1 MKKKASKP
9 SVEDFTREFSKWEPN
24 YKALRQEAFHTI
36 EKRLKKSGI
45 KIHSIPSRVKDL
57 DSFLGKIKRK
67 QYENPFKQMQDFV
80 GLRII
85 CLFLSDISK
94 IGKIIR
100 ESFEVIESEDKI
112 DGGDTSSFGYMSVHH
127 IVQFGDHVKGD
138 RYDDIKGIPFEIQV
152 RTIAMDSWANVSHYL
167 EYKSE
172 QDIPDELK
180 RDFNALS
187 GMFYVAD
194 KHFQLFFEQRLKKQ
208 EEIAEIFEKGN
219 KGDISI
225 QPINLDTITVYLRE
239 KFPDREHGN
248 IKTVSQLVIDLILA
262 GYKTIGEV
270 DKSVNN
276 GWDAFLDSE
285 RFSNI
290 VDESKS
296 TVERFA
302 DTGAMFV
309 ILSIVDDNFLRV
321 AIKNGTSDSTE
332 QEKLFKEY
340 KEDNKP
346 HEHLIKR

>member
-1 MKKKASKP
+1 MKRVPQP
-9 SVEDFTREFSKWEPN
+9 SIEDFTREFNKRKPN
-24 YKALRQEAFHTI
+24 YDSLREEAFHTI
-36 EKRLKKSGI
+36 EKRLKKRGI

-57 DSFLGKIKRK
+57 DSLLEKIKRK
-67 QYENPFKQMQDFV
+67 HYENPFEQIQDFV

-85 CLFLSDISK
+85 CLFISDIPK
-94 IGKIIR
+94 IGAIIR
-100 ESFEVIESEDKI
+100 ESFELTESEDKI

-127 IVQFGDHVKGD
+127 IVKFGDSVKGD

-180 RDFNALS
+180 RNFHALS

-194 KHFQLFFEQRLKKQ
+194 KHFQLFFEQRREKQ
-208 EEIAEIFEKGN
+208 EKIAKTFEKGN
-219 KGDISI
+219 EKDISD
-225 QPINLDTITVYLRE
+225 QPIDLDTIAAYLRK
-239 KFPDREHGN
+239 KFPDREPGGAEA
-248 IKTVSQLVIDLILA
+248 VSQLIDNLIIA
-262 GYKTIGEV
+262 GYDTIGEV
-270 DKSVNN
+270 DKAVNN

-285 RFSNI
+285 GVSKIVDDSKNI
-290 VDESKS
+290 V
-296 TVERFA
+296 ERYA

-321 AIKNGTSDSTE
+321 AIRSETSNSIE
-332 QEKLFKEY
+332 QEKLFNEY